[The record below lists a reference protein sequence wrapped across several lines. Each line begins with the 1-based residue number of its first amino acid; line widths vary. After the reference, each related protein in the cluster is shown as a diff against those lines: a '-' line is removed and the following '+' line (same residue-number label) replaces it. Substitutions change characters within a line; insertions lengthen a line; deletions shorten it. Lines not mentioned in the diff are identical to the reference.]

1 MVPCCLRA
9 WGERSSYGRP
19 QPLLVHPTTMVPCLF
34 GMPSLLPGFPQ
45 MWCIILWPPQAVFM
59 LPISVFSLGSD
70 RQSQSLSTKPLLT
83 LICDH
88 KQTNVSGWAVYI
100 STDHLC
106 RIISALPSVYLL
118 LYSPLRLWSFP
129 FVSTNEGVSY
139 IVENFLPSQ
148 LLPRFLCLSLFYFFF
163 PFALPSYLEIFFPF

>member
-1 MVPCCLRA
+1 MPASSIRDRIHHSHQPLELTEMVPCCLRA

-19 QPLLVHPTTMVPCLF
+19 QPLLVYPTTMVPCLF

-88 KQTNVSGWAVYI
+88 KQTNVSGWAVCICI

-118 LYSPLRLWSFP
+118 LYSSLRL
-129 FVSTNEGVSY
+129 
-139 IVENFLPSQ
+139 
-148 LLPRFLCLSLFYFFF
+148 
-163 PFALPSYLEIFFPF
+163 